1 MGRRWIL
8 ARPRGGLN
16 DTLCQI
22 EKCWR
27 FAEKT
32 GRELVIDTKDSGLLL
47 DFHEVFEVR
56 EEASKVIAHK
66 FSEELVEKLN
76 KLSAFPADVQGNAT
90 TYGKFKDEHD
100 EFYTLPSRQ
109 PLKFSLKRDF
119 AEEIVVYEGMGGG
132 VDSFDFLERVSLRK
146 WLVEHVESSL
156 ALLPETYASVHI
168 RQSDMKTDFKTLFA
182 KANRRIDSSWQ
193 VLVASDSDE
202 VIQPAREIFG
212 ESRVI
217 IPDRAVERKGKP
229 LHSVGASAASEERR
243 NRTSEMFGE
252 LFALAC
258 ASDLF
263 FTNVNERTGISGFSR
278 LAAHLVRNPR
288 TRDSLLHNSLDDSRK
303 STGRTHHV
311 SSQIFRIAEMI
322 RWIPSKLMRSI
333 FFPAISG
340 LDKPF
345 GSSTI
350 MERPDSKL
358 EILSDSKPESMR
370 SD

>member
-1 MGRRWIL
+1 MDRRWIL

-56 EEASKVIAHK
+56 DQGSKVIPHK
-66 FSEELVEKLN
+66 LGEELVAELN
-76 KLSAFPADVQGNAT
+76 KLSAFPTDVQENVTA
-90 TYGKFKDEHD
+90 YDKFKDEHD

-119 AEEIVVYEGMGGG
+119 PEAVVVYEGMGGG
-132 VDSFDFLERVSLRK
+132 VDSFSFLGRISLRK
-146 WLVEHVESSL
+146 WLIEHVESSL

-168 RQSDMKTDFKTLFA
+168 RQSDMKTDFKPLFA

-212 ESRVI
+212 ENRVI
-217 IPDRAVERKGKP
+217 IPKQAVERKGEP
-229 LHSVGASAASEERR
+229 LHSVGASTDSQERKT
-243 NRTSEMFGE
+243 RTSEMFVE

-278 LAAHLVRNPR
+278 LAAYLVHNPR
-288 TRDSLLHNSLDDSRK
+288 TRNHLLHNSLDDSRK

-311 SSQIFRIAEMI
+311 SSPISRIAEMI
-322 RWIPSKLMRSI
+322 RWIPSKLTRKVFS
-333 FFPAISG
+333 
-340 LDKPF
+340 L
-345 GSSTI
+345 
-350 MERPDSKL
+350 
-358 EILSDSKPESMR
+358 
-370 SD
+370 